1 MEVDLGNA
9 LAVVD
14 SSLTQLSRT
23 PVQFRTCVED
33 VAQQIA
39 GVVAAVQAHD
49 ITRQQIEHVQEG
61 FALISAKMRGGWELG
76 EGSRSGT
83 SSRLRRPY
91 DPDLSTANHQGNRS
105 QLGISN
111 QDVHGRHPEGKRI
124 RSGRDRPR
132 GP

>member
-1 MEVDLGNA
+1 MELADHTDGRRAAIEETGRVLAAELPRLREELARIEVDLGNA

-49 ITRQQIEHVQEG
+49 ITRQQIDHVQEA
-61 FALISAKMRGGWELG
+61 FALISARMR
-76 EGSRSGT
+76 S
-83 SSRLRRPY
+83 
-91 DPDLSTANHQGNRS
+91 DGNS
-105 QLGISN
+105 
-111 QDVHGRHPEGKRI
+111 EK
-124 RSGRDRPR
+124 
-132 GP
+132 